1 MKVIIEG
8 IILSVC
14 LYLSCAWGIRNGAV
28 HMVFLYDKAV
38 QDRVVKLGLTTEAD
52 IKKGGK
58 RFKLGGLLFYFG
70 YTMICVFVING
81 ARGFEQSFLQLVAI
95 FWIMGFFDRI
105 CIDGLWVGH
114 TKAWVIP
121 GTEDLMPYI
130 PVKVHVKKWLVTLIF
145 YPAVGALVC
154 WLMAMIL

>member
-38 QDRVVKLGLTTEAD
+38 QDRAVKLGLTTEAD

-95 FWIMGFFDRI
+95 SWDS
-105 CIDGLWVGH
+105 L
-114 TKAWVIP
+114 
-121 GTEDLMPYI
+121 TESASTAFGWAI
-130 PVKVHVKKWLVTLIF
+130 RRR
-145 YPAVGALVC
+145 G
-154 WLMAMIL
+154 

>member
-1 MKVIIEG
+1 M
-8 IILSVC
+8 
-14 LYLSCAWGIRNGAV
+14 IRRFRTGA
-28 HMVFLYDKAV
+28 
-38 QDRVVKLGLTTEAD
+38 VKLGLTTEAD

-105 CIDGLWVGH
+105 CIVRLWVGH